1 MDEILPTTRRVFLF
15 RPPPHPLSATC
26 INLAMYIHEFEGPS
40 KLFNNSVRPGK
51 KLSHGKLGLPDRAF
65 AMVRRPLVSLVEH
78 RAGEYTEKG
87 EEKRG
92 EFERVDVGQEAK
104 AYRGNSGARNESSA
118 VENPDRNQSDS
129 ICIME
134 KARDNVC
141 TGLPARATF
150 LSRLSFSLSPP
161 RAVESYLSLLS
172 LTPLLSSV
180 LETGGLTVDWFG
192 VRVEPKSLLMG
203 SFGFDHRLT
212 FPIHRWYISLARPRF
227 ISSSYPPRSNL
238 YSIESLLSSLLSH
251 RLRRGEWNKERWN
264 ESLGKRQ
271 RKVRRSLKTLSGK
284 LIRRICPDC
293 IEAQTMKGK

>member
-15 RPPPHPLSATC
+15 RPPPHTLPYPLPLFPPATC

-65 AMVRRPLVSLVEH
+65 AVVRRPLVSLVEH

-104 AYRGNSGARNESSA
+104 AYRGENSGARNESSA

-141 TGLPARATF
+141 TGLSARATF
-150 LSRLSFSLSPP
+150 LSRLSFSLSLLPGP
-161 RAVESYLSLLS
+161 LNRIFLFFLSLL
-172 LTPLLSSV
+172 
-180 LETGGLTVDWFG
+180 F
-192 VRVEPKSLLMG
+192 
-203 SFGFDHRLT
+203 
-212 FPIHRWYISLARPRF
+212 
-227 ISSSYPPRSNL
+227 
-238 YSIESLLSSLLSH
+238 SLLSS
-251 RLRRGEWNKERWN
+251 RPAD
-264 ESLGKRQ
+264 SLWIG
-271 RKVRRSLKTLSGK
+271 SGF
-284 LIRRICPDC
+284 
-293 IEAQTMKGK
+293 G